1 MASHILAIS
10 LQQFFKDFYGSKVVL
25 QPNKNP
31 ALSAGLPDPPVD
43 VQVEMGP
50 QDGSLLVT
58 WLPVT
63 IDSSGGKSN
72 GATVTGYAVYADGK
86 KVTEVES
93 PTGIVI
99 NFFQP
104 IGLIG
109 LVIAMFNIVVAGLF
123 TAKVNCGCDL
133 LVFVFLQNIH

>member
-1 MASHILAIS
+1 M
-10 LQQFFKDFYGSKVVL
+10 

-99 NFFQP
+99 NFFQR
-104 IGLIG
+104 IDLIG
-109 LVIAMFNIVVAGLF
+109 LVIAMSNIVVAGLF
-123 TAKVNCGCDL
+123 IAKMNCGFDL
-133 LVFVFLQNIH
+133 LVFFCKIYIEDLVLSDYCLTKFYR

>member
-1 MASHILAIS
+1 M
-10 LQQFFKDFYGSKVVL
+10 

-99 NFFQP
+99 NFFQR
-104 IGLIG
+104 IG
-109 LVIAMFNIVVAGLF
+109 LVIAMSNIVVAGLF
-123 TAKVNCGCDL
+123 TAKVTCGFDL
-133 LVFVFLQNIH
+133 LVIIEDLVLSDYCLTKFYR